1 MRTLKLTAADFKEV
15 NGYKEYTGKEDLS
28 NFEGNLEFEA
38 NLGQMKL
45 RAVYM
50 QQIAR

>member
-1 MRTLKLTAADFKEV
+1 MRTLKLTAADFNEV

-38 NLGQMKL
+38 NLG
-45 RAVYM
+45 
-50 QQIAR
+50 